1 MEWEQVFPVT
11 SQGLDVFYPSLPL
24 PMFCSYKEL
33 HKAIVFT
40 PSSVLSETTEF
51 EKAGVKL
58 KAQDLIKQM
67 TVAKLLCTETLYFQS
82 CFVALPYLEFLMHYE

>member
-1 MEWEQVFPVT
+1 
-11 SQGLDVFYPSLPL
+11 
-24 PMFCSYKEL
+24 MFCSYKEF

-40 PSSVLSETTEF
+40 PSSVLNETTGF

-58 KAQDLIKQM
+58 KAKDLIKQM

-82 CFVALPYLEFLMHYE
+82 CFDSSAYPEFLMLYE